1 MATGFVFHELYL
13 WHNTWNWA
21 QVFPPSLTVQPGTHA
36 ENPETKRRLRNLLE
50 VSGILDHLVPIKPR
64 PATVE
69 ELARVHTAAHIE
81 KIREISERG
90 YGDASSLTPL
100 GAGSYEIALLAAGGA
115 IVAMD
120 AVIEGKVDNAYA
132 LIRPPGHH
140 ATSDVGMG
148 FCLFSNAAIAIR
160 HAQKMHGIKRIAT
173 VDWDVHHG
181 NGTQAVFYDD
191 PGVLTISIHQN
202 NLFPANSGAVSEN
215 GEGEGKGYNINV
227 PLPSGSGPG
236 AYQVAFERVVLP
248 ALERFQ
254 PELIV
259 VPSGFDASGVDP
271 MGRMQ
276 MNSSGYRVLA
286 RMLLDA
292 ARELCGGR
300 LVMTHEGGYSEMYV
314 PYCGL
319 AVIEELSGHRTGV
332 EDPWDKLMA
341 AWGGMAAEPHQ
352 IAVID
357 EAAKLVANI
366 NKARGTKR

>member
-13 WHNTWNWA
+13 WHNTWNWN

-50 VSGILDHLVPIKPR
+50 VSGILDHLVAIKPR
-64 PATVE
+64 RATVE
-69 ELARVHTAAHIE
+69 ELSRVHTPAHIAR
-81 KIREISERG
+81 IREISDRG
-90 YGDASSLTPL
+90 YGDASLLTPL

-115 IVAMD
+115 IKAIE
-120 AVIEGKVDNAYA
+120 AVITGQVDNAYA

-140 ATSDVGMG
+140 ATADVGMG

-160 HAQKMHGIKRIAT
+160 HAQQLHGLTRIAT

-181 NGTQAVFYDD
+181 NGTQAIFYDD
-191 PGVLTISIHQN
+191 PSVLSISLHQD
-202 NLFPANSGAVSEN
+202 NLFPANSGAIGEN
-215 GEGEGKGYNINV
+215 GEGKGKGFNINV
-227 PLPSGSGPG
+227 PLPPGSGPG
-236 AYQVAFERVVLP
+236 AYAAAFERVVIP
-248 ALERFQ
+248 ALTRFK

-271 MGRMQ
+271 MGRML
-276 MNSSGYRVLA
+276 MNSSGYRRLA

-319 AVIEELSGHRTGV
+319 AVIEELCGHRTGV
-332 EDPWDKLMA
+332 EDPWDQLMGQ
-341 AWGGMAAEPHQ
+341 WGGMSAQPHQTAIIDQAAE
-352 IAVID
+352 
-357 EAAKLVANI
+357 LVKNI
-366 NKARGTKR
+366 N

>member
-50 VSGILDHLVPIKPR
+50 VSGILDHLTIVKPR

-69 ELARVHTAAHIE
+69 ELERVHTPAHVE
-81 KIREISERG
+81 KIKAISDSG
-90 YGDASSLTPL
+90 YGDASLLTPL

-115 IVAMD
+115 IRATE
-120 AVIEGKVDNAYA
+120 AVIAGEVDNAYA

-140 ATSDVGMG
+140 ATADVGMG

-160 HAQKMHGIKRIAT
+160 HAQAVHGVGRVAT

-181 NGTQAVFYDD
+181 NGTQAIFYDD
-191 PGVLTISIHQN
+191 PSVLTISIHQDG
-202 NLFPANSGAVSEN
+202 LFPAHSGGLDETGA
-215 GEGEGKGYNINV
+215 GDGRGYNINV
-227 PLPSGSGPG
+227 PLPPGSGPG
-236 AYQVAFERVVLP
+236 AYEAAFEKVVVP
-248 ALERFQ
+248 ALRRFR

-271 MGRMQ
+271 MGRMM
-276 MNSSGYRVLA
+276 MNSSAYRKLA
-286 RMLLDA
+286 RILIDA
-292 ARELCGGR
+292 ASELCGGR

-319 AVIEELSGHRTGV
+319 AVIEELAGHRTGV
-332 EDPWDKLMA
+332 EDPWDPLMA
-341 AWGGMAAEPHQ
+341 TWGGMDAQPHQ
-352 IAVID
+352 LAIVD
-357 EAAKLVANI
+357 AAARLVESI
-366 NKARGTKR
+366 K